1 MSVEA
6 VTSDLQQRG
15 GDAVGRRGVQR
26 GGVERGIGGED
37 GGPDVE
43 QLGHLVPED
52 GGAQQAQVVDVAA
65 DRRLAVDDVEDLL
78 HDDRHAAAVVGVDD
92 DLEHLAVGLAVCAEV
107 PVEPDDR
114 QDRAA
119 VLHDLAVADP
129 LHGLGAHLLEAGDG
143 VQRDGDPP
151 APAAR
156 GPQPPPPRRPPPIAA
171 SSIRCRSVSAAAAW
185 AAASRDS
192 WRSVVSVRSAR
203 RASAWTSRMRAT
215 APSPRT
221 VAPEY
226 SPIALSWP
234 PTALTTISSVLIT
247 RSTTS
252 PKRRPS
258 ERRTAMTTWPSCR
271 SDGRPSTSV
280 SRTSG
285 SSSPRSR

>member
-1 MSVEA
+1 MSVAA

-15 GDAVGRRGVQR
+15 GDAVGRRRDGVQR

-65 DRRLAVDDVEDLL
+65 HRRLAVDDVEDLL
-78 HDDRHAAAVVGVDD
+78 HDDRHAAAVIGVDD

-119 VLHDLAVADP
+119 VLHDLAGADP

-143 VQRDGDPP
+143 C
-151 APAAR
+151 R
-156 GPQPPPPRRPPPIAA
+156 GGPPPPPPPPIAA

-203 RASAWTSRMRAT
+203 RARAWTSRMRAT

-247 RSTTS
+247 RSTTR